1 MGIWQRIRG
10 VEKRQSSYT
19 DSIVSLI
26 QNRAGGSSALPGATA
41 ALESASGFVARSFA
55 SADVTTADS
64 RMASALDPSTLSMI
78 GRSLIRNGQYVAA
91 IQVDLDG
98 RIRLA
103 PAASFDVTGNENP
116 ESWVYRLSLS
126 GPGRQKTF
134 ENIPADGVVSIRY
147 QSDQAHPW
155 RGVGPLEA
163 ASLAGRLSAEVS
175 SALADEMSGPR
186 GSLLPVANADGNDPS
201 VVSLRADIKGLNG
214 SLAFVESQA
223 NSFGTDQQSPRAG
236 WDVRRLGADIPEG
249 SIKAAE
255 LAFSEVLASCG
266 LSTALWDGS
275 QSSGRREAYR
285 IAIHQVVAPLG
296 RIAAAELS
304 AKLQTSIRF
313 EWTELGSADISS
325 RARAFQS
332 LVKGG
337 IAVEKAAAL
346 SGLMIEDN

>member
-19 DSIVSLI
+19 DTLVSLI
-26 QNRAGGSSALPGATA
+26 QSQAGGSSALPGATA

-78 GRSLIRNGQYVAA
+78 GRALIRHGEYVAA

-103 PAASFDVTGNENP
+103 PAASFDVTGNEDP
-116 ESWVYRLSLS
+116 ASWVYRLSLS

-134 ENIPADGVVSIRY
+134 ENVPADGVISIRY

-186 GSLLPVANADGNDPS
+186 GHAVATIPSADG
-201 VVSLRADIKGLNG
+201 L
-214 SLAFVESQA
+214 
-223 NSFGTDQQSPRAG
+223 
-236 WDVRRLGADIPEG
+236 
-249 SIKAAE
+249 
-255 LAFSEVLASCG
+255 
-266 LSTALWDGS
+266 
-275 QSSGRREAYR
+275 
-285 IAIHQVVAPLG
+285 
-296 RIAAAELS
+296 
-304 AKLQTSIRF
+304 
-313 EWTELGSADISS
+313 
-325 RARAFQS
+325 
-332 LVKGG
+332 
-337 IAVEKAAAL
+337 
-346 SGLMIEDN
+346 